1 MENKEF
7 EKMCQRAGIKKDIL
21 CDTIFTRQ
29 FKKEDTVM
37 NKGKKEIRL
46 IGGKKYVCYKCK
58 RCGVIIP
65 EEYWNKDRHKNCD
78 EYFKTKA
85 IRERV
90 EKRVLGIF

>member
-1 MENKEF
+1 
-7 EKMCQRAGIKKDIL
+7 
-21 CDTIFTRQ
+21 
-29 FKKEDTVM
+29 M
-37 NKGKKEIRL
+37 NKCKKEIRT

-65 EEYWNKDRHKNCD
+65 EEYWVNDTHKNCD
-78 EYFKTKA
+78 KYFKTKA